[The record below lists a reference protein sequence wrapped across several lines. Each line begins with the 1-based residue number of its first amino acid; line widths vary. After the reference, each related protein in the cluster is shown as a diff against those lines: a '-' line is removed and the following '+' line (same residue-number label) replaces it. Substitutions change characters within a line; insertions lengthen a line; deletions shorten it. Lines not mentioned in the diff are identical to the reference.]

1 MSSSH
6 LFWKLLAD
14 VGKPL
19 NCSPRGF
26 CTNFLIFFFLPPSQF
41 PTTGVCFEPARLTCG
56 LPRPSP
62 LPGFYKQLGRVKT
75 TEPHHRSCPARSAG
89 ARTVIE
95 NLLPEDSFQLPFL
108 RPREPQS
115 QPSGEVL
122 AFPAAACNLQL
133 DLGLKKIF
141 FFIAFGKI
149 LGSKQNFFA
158 GWKVN
163 FESRLV
169 LKWEKLNKTLL
180 YPNSTPRLH

>member
-1 MSSSH
+1 MTFQHLVGNRRAPNHQFLGKLGDGEREVSSSH

-26 CTNFLIFFFLPPSQF
+26 CTDFLIFFFSLLPQF
-41 PTTGVCFEPARLTCG
+41 PTTGVCFELARLTCG
-56 LPRPSP
+56 LPRPSSVP
-62 LPGFYKQLGRVKT
+62 SFYKQLGRVKT

-108 RPREPQS
+108 RPREPKS

-122 AFPAAACNLQL
+122 AFPAAAKQSAARF
-133 DLGLKKIF
+133 GIKKIF
-141 FFIAFGKI
+141 F
-149 LGSKQNFFA
+149 
-158 GWKVN
+158 
-163 FESRLV
+163 
-169 LKWEKLNKTLL
+169 
-180 YPNSTPRLH
+180 